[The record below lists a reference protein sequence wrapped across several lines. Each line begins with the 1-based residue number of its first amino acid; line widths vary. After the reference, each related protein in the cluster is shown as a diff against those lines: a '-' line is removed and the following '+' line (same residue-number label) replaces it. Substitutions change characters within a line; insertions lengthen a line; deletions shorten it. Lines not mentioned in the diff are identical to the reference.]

1 MKHTFDATLAPADP
15 DINGLLD
22 KLQQFFADHGL
33 HSSLVQCF
41 ALTFDEL
48 ISNIVMYGAARE
60 PIQVHLSITDSEV
73 SAWIIDD
80 GVPFDP
86 LSLPDPDVT
95 SGVEER
101 PVGGVGIYIARKM
114 MDRMTYERDE
124 LRNRISLSKRIDT
137 PTPE

>member
-22 KLQQFFADHGL
+22 KLQQFFADHSL